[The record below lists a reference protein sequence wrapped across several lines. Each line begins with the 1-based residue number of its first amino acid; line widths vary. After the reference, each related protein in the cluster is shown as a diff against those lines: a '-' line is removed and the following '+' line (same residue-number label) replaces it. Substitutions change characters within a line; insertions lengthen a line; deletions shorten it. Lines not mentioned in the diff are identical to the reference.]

1 MRMTYRACACRAP
14 RGMLW
19 QPRSMNIDACRS
31 AWGVPHGV
39 VNGVVKPMII
49 HD

>member
-1 MRMTYRACACRAP
+1 MAAAFDD
-14 RGMLW
+14 
-19 QPRSMNIDACRS
+19 IDACRS